1 VWCVSHIA
9 RGGVVGVRVGGTI
22 RESGTAGMR
31 QRGWRRTGLPT
42 VHLCQATDVFI
53 RDEALWQKGFG
64 VCMALQ
70 DRRHLTALLLFRSC

>member
-31 QRGWRRTGLPT
+31 QRGCRRAGLPT
-42 VHLCQATDVFI
+42 LHLCQATDAFI
-53 RDEALWQKGFG
+53 GDESLFSQFVVPTDLASAWRF
-64 VCMALQ
+64 
-70 DRRHLTALLLFRSC
+70 RRE